1 MKVLVTGA
9 DGMLGSRV
17 CKALSRKHEVIPT
30 DIHLPLDICDW
41 NADLLSSHLIL
52 DICDSDAVFECL
64 RKQQPDIIIHCAAMT
79 DVDACTRNP
88 DDAFR
93 INAIGTSN
101 LACAGAEIGAS
112 LAYISTDYVFDGT
125 GSRPYTEFD
134 SPNPINEYG
143 ASKLAGENAVK
154 ELLKKFYI
162 IRTSW
167 LFAPTHKNFPLSILR
182 AAQAG
187 NELKIVSDQ
196 FGSPTYADDMA
207 GFTASLVDTGCFGT
221 YHFTNAGN
229 CSWYEFAR
237 KILDLAGMSHVN
249 ITPIESAQW
258 PTPTVR
264 PKYSVL
270 RHYRLELTGRD
281 VSRTWE
287 EAAAE
292 FIKEWTTVKQ

>member
-9 DGMLGSRV
+9 EGMLGSRV
-17 CKALSRKHEVIPT
+17 CEALSCKHEVIRT
-30 DIHLPLDICDW
+30 DL
-41 NADLLSSHLIL
+41 ASSYLSL
-52 DICDSDAVFECL
+52 DICDSNKVSDCL
-64 RKQQPDIIIHCAAMT
+64 RTQLPEMIVHCAAMT
-79 DVDACTRNP
+79 DVDGCTRNP

-93 INAIGTSN
+93 VNAIGTWN
-101 LACAGAEIGAS
+101 LACAAAEIDAS
-112 LAYISTDYVFDGT
+112 LAYISTDYVFNGVGDV
-125 GSRPYTEFD
+125 PYTEFD
-134 SPNPINEYG
+134 APNPINIYG

-167 LFAPTHKNFPLSILR
+167 MFAPTHKNFPLSILN
-182 AAQAG
+182 AAKAG
-187 NELKIVSDQ
+187 KELKIVSDQ
-196 FGSPTYADDMA
+196 FGSPTYADDLA
-207 GFTASLVDTGCFGT
+207 DFLVSLVGTGCYGT
-221 YHFTNAGN
+221 YHYTNAGS
-229 CSWYEFAR
+229 CSWYDFAE

-258 PTPTVR
+258 STPTAR

-270 RHYRLELTGRD
+270 RRYRLELTGKD

-292 FIKEWTTVKQ
+292 FVREWIIVKQ